1 MHTDQES
8 TNSQARLASTKTVAM
23 RLATPADIPAIIEL
37 GRTMHNE
44 STFAGMNY
52 DPARV
57 KATLTELIDRSQYV
71 VVAIDESSQVIGGLV
86 GMCTQSWFG
95 NDMVAND
102 LALFVHPDWRK
113 SIAAEQLVLM
123 FVHWAK
129 LAGAKQIRPGVT
141 TGDDRAEKL
150 YQRMGF
156 TRCGASFVMEGV

>member
-1 MHTDQES
+1 MHTHQTS
-8 TNSQARLASTKTVAM
+8 TNSQVSLARSKTVAM
-23 RLATPADIPAIIEL
+23 RLASPDDIPAIIEL

-44 STFAGMNY
+44 STFAGMDY
-52 DPARV
+52 DPERV
-57 KATLTELIDRSQYV
+57 SSTLTKLIDQSQYV
-71 VVAIDESSQVIGGLV
+71 VVATDDGGQVIGGLV

-102 LALFVHPDWRK
+102 LALFVHHDWRK

-123 FVHWAK
+123 FIHWAK